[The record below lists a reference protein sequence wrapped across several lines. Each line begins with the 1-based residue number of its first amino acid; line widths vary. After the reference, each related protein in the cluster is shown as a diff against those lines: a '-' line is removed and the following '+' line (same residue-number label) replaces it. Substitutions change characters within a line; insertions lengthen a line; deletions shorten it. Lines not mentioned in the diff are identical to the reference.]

1 MREELD
7 KKMEET
13 PRKKCLDAS
22 SLLYFLCFQFERF
35 PLLYVS
41 LIQIL
46 GIIFAWKSV
55 NIFNITQVY
64 ALYLPVLF
72 LSWGL
77 LFWEGFA

>member
-13 PRKKCLDAS
+13 PRKKYLDAS
-22 SLLYFLCFQFERF
+22 SLLSFLCFQFERF

-72 LSWGL
+72 LSVGIII
-77 LFWEGFA
+77 FAASA